1 MAIKDQFKK
10 VKNMNLGNI
19 NLNNLTSGVPLV
31 KDNFT
36 KEIEAKMQAR
46 DQVYNYI
53 AMDVV
58 DLYKEGM
65 LNIPQLDIHFDKLA
79 ELENEIEEL
88 ETEKQKMELQTKG
101 QTTCSCG
108 ASITVNDRFCPVCGK
123 TVDSG
128 YITCVCGNKVKSE
141 QKFCPVCGNSIHDM
155 NSSMMPMGVP
165 QPGMMMQ
172 NGIQQPGM
180 MQQSIPQPGMMM
192 QSGLSQPGMMMQS
205 GLSQPGMMQQ
215 PIPQMMPIRASELR
229 MKECI
234 CGAKVPEGQTM
245 CMECG
250 RKI

>member
-58 DLYKEGM
+58 DLYKKGM

-155 NSSMMPMGVP
+155 NLSMMPMGVP

-180 MQQSIPQPGMMM
+180 MQQSIP
-192 QSGLSQPGMMMQS
+192 QPGMMMQS